1 MKEKKP
7 IASIKKNE
15 KVLTTPKGEKMI
27 STVLKSR
34 KNKNK

>member
-7 IASIKKNE
+7 IAKIKKNE

-27 STVLKSR
+27 RTVIKSR
-34 KNKNK
+34 KLKNK